1 MFWSAERRY
10 EQIKNVMK
18 NFKLLL
24 LVVIGIATAALAF
37 TALAKDGDEQTLT
50 GQLVC
55 GKCKLHITDKCQNV
69 LQVQKD
75 GQTVNY
81 FMTHNDVADDF
92 HDNICKN
99 DGEQVKVTGTV
110 TEDNGTNMITAT
122 KIEPVK

>member
-1 MFWSAERRY
+1 
-10 EQIKNVMK
+10 MK

-24 LVVIGIATAALAF
+24 LVFIGIAMAAFAF
-37 TALAKDGDEQTLT
+37 STLAKDGEEQTLT

-55 GKCKLHITDKCQNV
+55 GKCKMHVTDKCQNV

-75 GQTVNY
+75 GETVNY
-81 FMTHNDVADDF
+81 FMTHNEVADDF
-92 HDNICKN
+92 HDNICKT

-110 TEDNGTNMITAT
+110 TQENGTNMATAT